1 MLRDYCTTMDCA
13 NSVAPTVDIIGP
25 APLKE
30 EDESICTSSS
40 DSDEDT
46 ASDVDDEGVEV
57 VKDLNYWKEQAAKS
71 GRVSTLLCDW
81 FRSKSI
87 AMDNLT
93 SSSTEKIQF
102 LENELARV
110 HASTSEKAGLVANET
125 LRERISNTR
134 QLVESTKAYN
144 AVVREGKR
152 AQEVITKLEADTQEM
167 EESAADL
174 AAFHEANSVPKRKRR
189 RC

>member
-1 MLRDYCTTMDCA
+1 MDCA
-13 NSVAPTVDIIGP
+13 NSVAPTIDIIGP

-40 DSDEDT
+40 DSDEDS
-46 ASDVDDEGVEV
+46 ASDVDNDDVDEV
-57 VKDLNYWKEQAAKS
+57 VKDLDYWKEQAVKS

-81 FRSKSI
+81 FRSKSV

-110 HASTSEKAGLVANET
+110 HASSSEKAGLVANEM

-152 AQEVITKLEADTQEM
+152 ARETITKLESDVEEM
-167 EESAADL
+167 EMTAVDIAAYH
-174 AAFHEANSVPKRKRR
+174 AENSVPKRKRR